1 VTPTTPPTAVYQVL
15 TYLKLTRDDVF
26 ADLGSSGSKT
36 CVQVMLQTQCME
48 CIGVELF
55 EFRHDAGVSALKAM
69 KICPAALHV
78 ARSKSRLGNGEFGSM
93 AT

>member
-1 VTPTTPPTAVYQVL
+1 
-15 TYLKLTRDDVF
+15 
-26 ADLGSSGSKT
+26 
-36 CVQVMLQTQCME
+36 MLQTQCME